1 MRSKNS
7 KRLVIDADVAQA
19 SGDEDATDP
28 RAIICRDILMEV
40 RTQEHRIVMTRLI
53 NDEWKRH
60 QSHFAL
66 EWRASMDA
74 RRRVVRIDT
83 SEQSQLK
90 RKLTNTTENV
100 DDNEVMQKDFHLIQA
115 ALETDKTII
124 SLDETAR
131 VLFAVSSQQVGEIRN
146 IIWVN
151 PERTAEELP
160 TTWVK
165 NGALPEVHRQ
175 LSEYQPSK

>member
-1 MRSKNS
+1 MRSKKS

-19 SGDEDATDP
+19 SGDEDATDL
-28 RAIICRDILMEV
+28 RAIICRDILLEV
-40 RTQEHRIVMTRLI
+40 MKQRHRIVMSKQI

-74 RRRVVRIDT
+74 RRRVVRIVP
-83 SEQSQLK
+83 SEQTQLQ
-90 RKLTNTTENV
+90 RKLTNTTEKL
-100 DDNEVMQKDFHLIQA
+100 DDIEEMLKDLHLLQA

-124 SLDETAR
+124 SLDETIR
-131 VLFAVSSQQVGEIRN
+131 TLFAKASHQVGEIRD

-151 PERTAEELP
+151 PEQTTEEEP
-160 TTWVK
+160 ITWLR
-165 NGALPEVHRQ
+165 NGAPSEVHRQ
-175 LSEYQPSK
+175 LSEYQPTK